1 MDILKQQM
9 EMDMELRGLSKCTC
23 KTYLKQMHHFVRHFK
38 KSPLEMTEKEIREYL
53 HYLTHDKKLSHS
65 YVNCAY
71 SALKFFYTTTLDREW
86 DIRKLPRLKK
96 ERKLPIVLSPKEIN
110 TIFEVITNLKHKAIL
125 MTIYSAGLR
134 VSEAAHL
141 KVSDIDSQRMQI
153 RIRSGK
159 GNKDRY
165 CMLSQTLL
173 EVLRRYWYAY
183 QPSDWLFPS
192 IEKDQPLST
201 RSIQRV
207 FKQSLEQ
214 AGIHKKASVHTLRHS
229 FATHL
234 LELGTDIYS
243 IQKLM
248 GHSNIK
254 TTSIYIHVQ
263 EQKVL
268 NIISPLD
275 RIQDSANA

>member
-1 MDILKQQM
+1 MDTLKQQM
-9 EMDMELRGLSKCTC
+9 EMDMELRGLSKYTC
-23 KTYLKQMHHFVRHFK
+23 KSYLQHMHHFVRHFK

-71 SALKFFYTTTLDREW
+71 SALKFFYTVTTDWEW

-96 ERKLPIVLSPKEIN
+96 QSKLPIVLAPKEIN
-110 TIFEVITNLKHKAIL
+110 TIFLVTTNLKHKSIL

-141 KVSDIDSQRMQI
+141 KVSDIDSKRMQI
-153 RIRSGK
+153 RIQSGK

-173 EVLRRYWYAY
+173 EILRRYWYAY

-192 IEKDQPLST
+192 VQKDKPLST
-201 RSIQRV
+201 RSIQKI
-207 FKQSLEQ
+207 FKKSLKQ
-214 AGIHKKASVHTLRHS
+214 AGIHKETGVHGLRHS

-268 NIISPLD
+268 NIVSPLD
-275 RIQDSANA
+275 RIQESDNA

>member
-1 MDILKQQM
+1 
-9 EMDMELRGLSKCTC
+9 
-23 KTYLKQMHHFVRHFK
+23 
-38 KSPLEMTEKEIREYL
+38 
-53 HYLTHDKKLSHS
+53 
-65 YVNCAY
+65 
-71 SALKFFYTTTLDREW
+71 
-86 DIRKLPRLKK
+86 
-96 ERKLPIVLSPKEIN
+96 
-110 TIFEVITNLKHKAIL
+110 

-153 RIRSGK
+153 CIRIGK

-173 EVLRRYWYAY
+173 EILRRYWYAY
-183 QPSDWLFPS
+183 QPTGWLFPGA
-192 IEKDQPLST
+192 ENGKPLST

-207 FKQSLEQ
+207 FKQSLAQ
-214 AGIHKKASVHTLRHS
+214 ASIHKEASVHSPRHS

-268 NIISPLD
+268 NIVSPLD
-275 RIQDSANA
+275 RIQDSDNA

>member
-1 MDILKQQM
+1 
-9 EMDMELRGLSKCTC
+9 
-23 KTYLKQMHHFVRHFK
+23 MHHFVRHFK
-38 KSPLEMTEKEIREYL
+38 KTPLELTEREIREYL

-71 SALKFFYTTTLDREW
+71 SALKFFYTITLNREW

-96 ERKLPIVLSPKEIN
+96 ESKLPIVLSPKEIN
-110 TIFEVITNLKHKAIL
+110 AIFSVTSNLKHKAIL

-134 VSEAAHL
+134 VSEAVHL

-165 CMLSQTLL
+165 CMLSQTAL
-173 EVLRRYWYAY
+173 EILRRYWHAY
-183 QPSDWLFPS
+183 QPVNWLFPS
-192 IEKDQPLST
+192 ASKDQPLST

-207 FKQSLEQ
+207 FRQSLEQ
-214 AGIHKKASVHTLRHS
+214 SGIHKAASVHSLRHS
-229 FATHL
+229 FSTHL

-275 RIQDSANA
+275 RMKDSDNA

>member
-1 MDILKQQM
+1 MDTLKQQM
-9 EMDMELRGLSKCTC
+9 EIDMELRGFSKCTC

-38 KSPLEMTEKEIREYL
+38 KSPLEMADQEIREYL
-53 HYLTHDKKLSHS
+53 HYLTHDKELSHS

-96 ERKLPIVLSPKEIN
+96 QSKLPVVLAPQEIN
-110 TIFEVITNLKHKAIL
+110 AIFLVTTNLKHKAIL
-125 MTIYSAGLR
+125 MAIYSAGLR

-141 KVSDIDSQRMQI
+141 KISDIDSQRMQI

-173 EVLRRYWYAY
+173 GVLRKYWYAY
-183 QPSDWLFPS
+183 QPSEWLFPS
-192 IEKDQPLST
+192 VEKDKPLSS
-201 RSIQRV
+201 RSIQRM
-207 FKQSLEQ
+207 FKKSLEL
-214 AGIHKKASVHTLRHS
+214 AGIHKETGVHCLRHS

-234 LELGTDIYS
+234 LELGTDIYA
-243 IQKLM
+243 IQRLM
-248 GHSNIK
+248 GHTNIK

-268 NIISPLD
+268 SIVSPLD
-275 RIQDSANA
+275 RIQISDNA